1 MTENAITTA
10 STAARWSSCRTT
22 MMSYVVPPL
31 AVPIFL
37 ALALFVF
44 SYAIN

>member
-1 MTENAITTA
+1 MTDNTVTT
-10 STAARWSSCRTT
+10 ARWSACRTT

-31 AVPIFL
+31 VVPIVL

-44 SYAIN
+44 SYALN